1 VLSRRSGRPWR
12 RLWRRRERG
21 LTVLLILD
29 TFVEVELPDLPI
41 VEGRVKAGKGLHT
54 LSVRDTIRQAV
65 IDAGVDLNSGKY
77 RAQRSR
83 DTRSMQRKFDDL
95 VKDVA
100 FQISYTTQAYLRGRA
115 PGSRSRVISK
125 KEWLAHVRGNLK
137 RGYYAAFEMG
147 LYSSGVRKFGVVMSK
162 DDRAYVEGAIRHE
175 LEYFDR
181 LLGQIE
187 AGTYKGRLSDRLAAY
202 SDAMKHIYYAGRI
215 MGTPSGHVVDWV
227 SPLDRNTCK
236 GCAFLSRHSP
246 YVKDKLPTTPRAGD
260 TACLDQ
266 CRCRLVVRRASPEE
280 YDQVLKDPLSK
291 ARYREWLKAIK
302 SGKVLP

>member
-1 VLSRRSGRPWR
+1 MERRPA
-12 RLWRRRERG
+12 
-21 LTVLLILD
+21 VLLILGP
-29 TFVEVELPDLPI
+29 FEEYLIPDLPI
-41 VEGRVKAGKGLHT
+41 VEGKVKAGKGLHT
-54 LSVRDTIRQAV
+54 LKVRDTIRQAV

-77 RAQRSR
+77 LVQRAR

-115 PGSRSRVISK
+115 PGSRSRKLPK
-125 KEWLAHVRGNLK
+125 KEWLEHVRGSLK

-162 DDRAYVEGAIRHE
+162 DDQAYVEGAIRHE

-181 LLGQIE
+181 LLGEISS
-187 AGTYKGRLSDRLAAY
+187 GTYKGRLSDRLAAY

-227 SPLDRNTCK
+227 SPMDRNTCK
-236 GCAFLSRHSP
+236 GCAFLFRHSP

-260 TACLDQ
+260 TPCLNR
-266 CRCRLVVRRASPEE
+266 CRCRLVVRKASPEE

-291 ARYREWLKAIK
+291 ATYREWLKAIK